1 MMHLRYDP
9 LAETIMSG
17 ATSIAD
23 VSQADLDFIRRRMRD
38 ICKDWDHQRRYVL
51 RMPQEVKP
59 ARCLRDWA
67 KAPPPF
73 FDMRRCELELVREPR
88 RAPRPLSIARRW
100 AFNPVMGNMINEKAL
115 AMQALRDYCVK
126 DVEMVMAQ
134 PPRMPPLDAPK
145 PDTNRPGP
153 KPRWVDGQAFID
165 ALRKRGYKTLGA
177 GSFSTV
183 LAKGNSNRVIKV
195 NRRSDS
201 WLDYVLWSA
210 KRGHMGRHAP
220 MVYSFRRF
228 NEGKPNEFYVAVV
241 ERCAYTV
248 DDVYRRMPNIE
259 RLFSHLTSGMRGYMG
274 SERDALAADDL
285 APGSLRFAIEFKL
298 EFGGAATDLH
308 AGNFMVRDNGSI
320 VCTDPLTGDASDSA
334 PSRWRHTS
342 ARLAA

>member
-38 ICKDWDHQRRYVL
+38 ICKDWDHQHRYVL
-51 RMPQEVKP
+51 RMPQEVK
-59 ARCLRDWA
+59 ACFVRDWA
-67 KAPPPF
+67 KAPPSF
-73 FDMRRCELELVREPR
+73 FDMRRCEVELVREPR

-100 AFNPVMGNMINEKAL
+100 AFNPIMGKAINENAL
-115 AMQALRDYCVK
+115 MRDMLDYCK
-126 DVEMVMAQ
+126 LDVELVRKAHAA
-134 PPRMPPLDAPK
+134 MPPAPT

-153 KPRWVDGQAFID
+153 ALWADGQAFID

-210 KRGHMGRHAP
+210 KRGHMGKHAP

-259 RLFSHLTSGMRGYMG
+259 KLFSHLTSGMRGYMG
-274 SERDALAADDL
+274 SDRDALAADDL

-342 ARLAA
+342 VRLAA